1 MISRIKEFPAEPE
14 EKQPTG
20 DYWVVSG
27 GFGWFYVTEETA
39 QRILRK
45 LNRPWTR
52 WIRLVDLAGS
62 EVRIPARQIDSVYE
76 STAEQ
81 RAAKRTFQRARREED
96 KEGRLPW
103 EDDKW

>member
-1 MISRIKEFPAEPE
+1 MINRIKEFLEEPE
-14 EKQPTG
+14 EEPPTG

-27 GFGWFYVTEETA
+27 GFGWFYVTEQTA
-39 QRILRK
+39 ERLLRK

-52 WIRLVDLAGS
+52 WITFSDLAGS
-62 EVRIPARQIDSVYE
+62 KVRIPTREIDSVYE

-81 RAAKRTFQRARREED
+81 RAVKRTFQRARREED

-103 EDDKW
+103 EEEW